1 MSFGAC
7 YLIYIKP
14 HTDLIV
20 VVRLRLDDGL
30 GTLINL
36 GGPLSLVRVMYLEK
50 TISHLSY
57 VIGKGEIGKG
67 EFVLNDLSNST
78 TNPQI
83 HT

>member
-7 YLIYIKP
+7 SLTYIKP

-20 VVRLRLDDGL
+20 AVRLRLDDGL
-30 GTLINL
+30 GTFINL
-36 GGPLSLVRVMYLEK
+36 GGPLSLSRTK

-78 TNPQI
+78 TYPQI